1 MPLLFTESAGEGPEL
16 VLLHGW
22 GLHSGIFEPIRAE
35 LIGQFR
41 VTFIDLPGFGH
52 SAAPTEPYSLAMLR
66 DQVLAVAP
74 AQAHYL
80 GWSLGGLVATQIA
93 LDAPARVN
101 KLITLCSN
109 PRFLQGPDWPHAMK
123 PEVLDTFTRS
133 LEEDYQAT
141 LLRFLAISS
150 MGSATQKED
159 LKQLKDRLFIHGT
172 PATEALRGGLALLH
186 DADVRSRL
194 PEITL
199 PFLRLYGQLDALVP
213 AKVAAD
219 VQALCPAS
227 RHHVFRHASHAPFL
241 SHKAEFLAVVKE
253 WLGG

>member
-1 MPLLFTESAGEGPEL
+1 MPLLFAETVGEGPEL

-35 LIGQFR
+35 LTRQFR
-41 VTFIDLPGFGH
+41 VTFIDLPGFGR
-52 SAAPTEPYSLAMLR
+52 SAAPTDPYSLAMLC

-74 AQAHYL
+74 ANAHYL

-93 LDAPARVN
+93 LDAPERVS
-101 KLITLCSN
+101 KLVTLCSN

-150 MGSATQKED
+150 MGSETQKED
-159 LKQLKDRLFIHGT
+159 LKQLKERLFVHGT
-172 PATEALRGGLALLH
+172 PSTDALRGGLALLH

-194 PEITL
+194 PEISL

-213 AKVAAD
+213 AKVATD
-219 VQALCPAS
+219 VQALCPGS
-227 RHHVFRHASHAPFL
+227 THHVFRHASHAPFL